1 MLCKLS
7 VSYGGTAL
15 LLKSKPWWTMVRHG
29 FNTVG
34 CNLEPDWRGK
44 ARSKGT

>member
-1 MLCKLS
+1 M
-7 VSYGGTAL
+7 GGAL
-15 LLKSKPWWTMVRHG
+15 LLKSKPWWTMVKHG
-29 FNTVG
+29 YTVS